1 MSYQQKTTE
10 AYKRTAISLPILVLA
25 AVLIGLFILG
35 ALLDP
40 SLTLYLSIA
49 GVVVFIMT
57 LLFFRLSVSVSEQV
71 IVIKY
76 GLGIIQRHM
85 DVHAI
90 TDLEV
95 VPNRSL
101 QALYNVR
108 AENILVVSDRS
119 GNRASIGLFDPREL
133 LIFLRARIRG

>member
-119 GNRASIGLFDPREL
+119 GNRASIALFDPREL